1 MIVSRPTPQSVHSDQ
16 PDTTPANP
24 PQPTVPTR
32 RAGEEELAQGQHRL
46 DPALRMSVQRPA
58 PGVVVVSMNGD
69 IDLAAAPRVTELIR
83 QRLTAAALRTLIVDL
98 SMVSFIDTTGAEL
111 LLKAQRRAD
120 QRGIDMHVVPGQG
133 CVPRLLDLTGIN
145 ASLTCHDSVSAALA
159 HAREQ

>member
-16 PDTTPANP
+16 PDTAPASP
-24 PQPTVPTR
+24 PHPTVPTR

-98 SMVSFIDTTGAEL
+98 STVSFIDTTGVEL

-120 QRGIDMHVVPGQG
+120 RRGIDMHVVPGQG
-133 CVPRLLDLTGIN
+133 CVARLLDLTGIN
-145 ASLTCHDSVSAALA
+145 ASLTCHDSVTTALA
-159 HAREQ
+159 HAHNQ